1 MKDILEY
8 EKSLYFRSQKDYLI
22 SMITHEDNYLI
33 WQYVKYLRKEEAAP
47 NKAAAYF
54 WRRKKN
60 DLGAKLGLT
69 IYVNSC
75 GKGLHIWHH
84 GALVINGDAKIG
96 ENCTFHGQCCIGN
109 DGESQGAP
117 VIGNNVEIGVG
128 AMIIGDIYIADDVKI
143 GAGAVVT
150 KSCHEKG
157 ATLVGVPAKVLKK

>member
-1 MKDILEY
+1 MDFLT
-8 EKSLYFRSQKDYLI
+8 

-33 WQYVKYLRKEEAAP
+33 WKYVKYLRKEEAAP
-47 NKAAAYF
+47 NKAVAYF

-75 GKGLHIWHH
+75 GKGLRIWHH
-84 GALVINGDAKIG
+84 GALVINGDAKVG

-109 DGESQGAP
+109 NGESQGAP